1 MTTSQEDKTDSVNLA
16 ALSVEQMAEVLSKAS
31 GKAIDIDQLKKDVA
45 DGAPVDADG
54 KLNLLAY
61 AAWLARAAQQLGH

>member
-1 MTTSQEDKTDSVNLA
+1 MTTSQDDKNESVNLA
-16 ALSVEQMAEVLSKAS
+16 ALSIEQMADVLSKAS
-31 GKAIDIDQLKKDVA
+31 GKAIDIRQVQTDVA